1 MLQEV
6 DQPNFI
12 TDVWSATAVILEF
25 LLGVY
30 SFWVVMIIFFKII
43 SCHEIA
49 SCAGSH
55 F

>member
-6 DQPNFI
+6 DQPNFR

-30 SFWVVMIIFFKII
+30 NLGVMYYDNFRLF
-43 SCHEIA
+43 
-49 SCAGSH
+49 
-55 F
+55 